1 MEKISVNNCSVTA
14 NAKNYSPCY
23 PQVTPPIPAKL
34 ISSEIITNVKTPE
47 KDVILLRK
55 CDENEQLSA
64 KNRSTKPSN
73 FGTEPQS
80 AG

>member
-23 PQVTPPIPAKL
+23 PQMIPPIPDRL

-47 KDVILLRK
+47 NDVISLRK

-64 KNRSTKPSN
+64 KNRSVI
-73 FGTEPQS
+73 
-80 AG
+80 